1 MCEPVTLTAI
11 GTAAASAAASAGA
24 AATAAGAAIATAAS
38 GITLAGAATAAT
50 IAGGVISAGGA
61 IMQGQAQ
68 AKQAKYQ
75 SAVER
80 NNATIAGWQATDAQ
94 QRGKIEEQRQR
105 LQTARLHGAQRAG
118 MAANGVEIDNG
129 SPLDVLMDTAQLGEL
144 DALTIRSNAEREAY
158 GFRSQSSNLM
168 AQSGLT
174 RMAGRNAQQASY
186 ISAGSTLLSTAA
198 TAGDRKF
205 QYDYYSGKKN

>member
-1 MCEPVTLTAI
+1 MCEPATLALAATAI
-11 GTAAASAAASAGA
+11 G
-24 AATAAGAAIATAAS
+24 
-38 GITLAGAATAAT
+38 
-50 IAGGVISAGGA
+50 GVVSAGGA

-80 NNATIAGWQATDAQ
+80 NNAQIAGWQAEDAT

-118 MAANGVEIDNG
+118 MAANGVEIDSG

-144 DALTIRSNAEREAY
+144 DALTIRSNAEREVY
-158 GFRSQSSNLM
+158 GLRTQQGNLM

-174 RMAGRNAQQASY
+174 TMAGRNAQQASY

-198 TAGDRKF
+198 TAGDRALT
-205 QYDYYSGKKN
+205 YKKYGI